1 MQEKSSSIENIDRRS
16 FIISL
21 AASALL
27 VVSGCATLRRESE
40 IDAAFADLEA
50 LLKASDEG
58 DLNEVTSIVERI
70 QAGSRKLLDTHETFL
85 AQFNEG
91 AIDRTV
97 SSDDLNK
104 LVDDYLE
111 QRKEQ
116 RDDLLHL
123 QDDLHTALPEDTWP
137 EVREVLNRRTTA
149 VAAGTA

>member
-58 DLNEVTSIVERI
+58 DLNEVTSIVER
-70 QAGSRKLLDTHETFL
+70 S
-85 AQFNEG
+85 
-91 AIDRTV
+91 
-97 SSDDLNK
+97 
-104 LVDDYLE
+104 
-111 QRKEQ
+111 
-116 RDDLLHL
+116 
-123 QDDLHTALPEDTWP
+123 
-137 EVREVLNRRTTA
+137 
-149 VAAGTA
+149 